1 MTECLKHDSVRN
13 KSSFTK
19 DGRKILLRFY
29 ERRRHFKA
37 SKQRPA
43 QFAGARTQ
51 FVGLSPQAVNFSNI
65 GLGFS
70 RRKRGLP

>member
-13 KSSFTK
+13 KSDFTPW
-19 DGRKILLRFY
+19 DRRKILLLFY
-29 ERRRHFKA
+29 ERRRHFRA
-37 SKQRPA
+37 SKQRLA
-43 QFAGARTQ
+43 QFAGVRTQ

-70 RRKRGLP
+70 R